1 MCLVLFLPVEI
12 GLKKGK
18 VLGNKRN
25 SCLPQFGSF
34 LALRTAAI
42 TKWCIETELAPN
54 YITGRNHVFPYFV
67 NSTRNDFRFRPSET
81 WFPFPWRFRTGNDLS
96 SFQRNSVITLCVFFC
111 FCFLFLVSVTFP
123 VKYLVFFFFSSFF
136 LIHGQD
142 RMINAS

>member
-111 FCFLFLVSVTFP
+111 FCFCFWSPLRFRWNISFSFSFLLFF
-123 VKYLVFFFFSSFF
+123 
-136 LIHGQD
+136 
-142 RMINAS
+142 